1 MRKALKD
8 NGKAGV
14 TLKVRVP
21 TREGKLLSLKGD
33 RQGAIEATFKLKVA
47 AGDAHH
53 LEILPPGTFGVGAR
67 HGPGPLP
74 EFKIELKDRWGHLV
88 TNKPTV
94 ELSVTGPYQ
103 LHGSATFT
111 GDAHGCVKV
120 PEGSIT
126 ASPDCYGQQGRLSI
140 KGAGK
145 ETTYPLLAET
155 RELRWM
161 TAEGE
166 VMADNEFVADKPDV
180 ELTLGL
186 FDPSTD
192 RRDISVSGGNL

>member
-1 MRKALKD
+1 M
-8 NGKAGV
+8 
-14 TLKVRVP
+14 
-21 TREGKLLSLKGD
+21 
-33 RQGAIEATFKLKVA
+33 
-47 AGDAHH
+47 
-53 LEILPPGTFGVGAR
+53 
-67 HGPGPLP
+67 
-74 EFKIELKDRWGHLV
+74 

-126 ASPDCYGQQGRLSI
+126 ASPDCYGQKGRLSI
-140 KGAGK
+140 KGAGP
-145 ETTYPLLAET
+145 EYTYDLLTET

-166 VMADNEFVADKPDV
+166 VMADNEFVLAAGSLDAVMDE
-180 ELTLGL
+180 ELFTHTVMQHWHLDRMQARARNRGL
-186 FDPSTD
+186 
-192 RRDISVSGGNL
+192 V